1 MSQYAEF
8 KFYVNNERNV
18 NYMPYMNETVSLE
31 MPLVGYAYVPIQ
43 QADSR
48 NLFDPEYGLKQGTI
62 FPILNKPLG
71 VYGHQYKGDVIFED
85 GGM

>member
-1 MSQYAEF
+1 
-8 KFYVNNERNV
+8 
-18 NYMPYMNETVSLE
+18 MPYAGETAPPN
-31 MPLVGYAYVPIQ
+31 MPMVGYAYVPMQ

-71 VYGHQYKGDVIFED
+71 VYGNQYKGDVIFED